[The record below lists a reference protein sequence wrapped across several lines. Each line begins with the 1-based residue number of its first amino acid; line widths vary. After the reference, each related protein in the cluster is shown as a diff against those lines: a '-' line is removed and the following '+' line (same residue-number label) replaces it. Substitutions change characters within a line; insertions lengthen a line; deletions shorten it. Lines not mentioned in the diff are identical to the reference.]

1 MIVMRKLTY
10 ILAVLTSFVFAAC
23 TTEYITEDYIELSR
37 SSYSFRQKDSV
48 AIVVSS
54 NTQWTAVSSDEA
66 HFQTEQKG
74 EDTLI
79 VRAFPDESGM
89 SVSGTVTFTAGTVSK
104 MLEVEILQEHF
115 CGSFVDY
122 PPLSRGAISPSGKFA
137 AYLEEKM
144 DGSKEA
150 FRFNLETGASEE
162 IAIPQ
167 SKYSFD
173 GVLAI
178 SDDGST
184 IIFEDNMNAVSEV
197 YRDGK
202 LLTLALPEGGKNPTP
217 QAMSADGT
225 VFVGYYREGEPPYNY
240 CRPIKWTDSGAD
252 YVLLDYPTESVGGD
266 DVGSGV
272 MARGC
277 SADGSVI
284 YGSEWRSM
292 GLVFWKDEVLY
303 NPGIDYGKFETDPN
317 NPYKVYVSRIVL
329 YSDVRKVSPNGKYIA
344 ASYIYFDEDHYEH
357 ECPVLIDT
365 ENYEVQILK
374 EVDNSTALSVTD
386 DGIVFGGTPTYGM
399 SNGIVIDFDGKKS
412 IPVSEWFMSEKGIVM
427 DDNRF
432 VYYSPD
438 PNTYFGNKR
447 VDNGIYPNWHLVI
460 E

>member
-23 TTEYITEDYIELSR
+23 TTEYITEDYIEISR

-48 AIVVSS
+48 AIVVNS

-66 HFQTEQKG
+66 HFQIEQKG

-89 SVSGTVTFTAGTVSK
+89 SVSGTVTFTAGAAVK
-104 MLEVEILQEHF
+104 VLDVEILQEHF
-115 CGSFVDY
+115 NGSFVDY

-137 AYLEEKM
+137 AYVEEKM

-150 FRFNLETGASEE
+150 FRFNLETGTSEE
-162 IAIPQ
+162 IVVPQ
-167 SKYSFD
+167 SQKNFD

-178 SDDGST
+178 SDDGRT
-184 IIFEDNMNAVSEV
+184 VMFEDNMNATSEI
-197 YRDGK
+197 YRDGE
-202 LLTLALPEGGKNPTP
+202 LLNLTVPEGGRYPTP

-225 VFVGYYREGEPPYNY
+225 IFVGYYYASEYPTY
-240 CRPIKWTDSGAD
+240 RPVKWTNSGAD

-266 DVGSGV
+266 DVGSGI

-284 YGSEWRSM
+284 YGSEWRSQ
-292 GLVFWKDEVLY
+292 GLVFWKNEVLY
-303 NPGIDYGKFETDPN
+303 NPGVDYGKFETDPN

-329 YSDVRKVSPNGKYIA
+329 YSDVRKISPSGNYLV
-344 ASYIYFDEDHYEH
+344 ASYKYFDEDHYEH
-357 ECPVLIDT
+357 ECPVFIDT
-365 ENYEVQILK
+365 EKYEVKILK
-374 EVDNSTALSVTD
+374 EVENSAALSVTD
-386 DGIVFGGTPTYGM
+386 DGIVFGCTPTYGM
-399 SNGIVIDFDGKKS
+399 SQGLVIDFDAKKS

-432 VYYSPD
+432 VYYSPN